1 MSFFYKGD
9 IVVFA
14 QREPASSGVLLKLG
28 CASAGLKQGLR
39 TVGVSARLSEQG
51 PNMDL
56 GALGSKTVE
65 GKTPRF

>member
-1 MSFFYKGD
+1 M
-9 IVVFA
+9 VLA

-39 TVGVSARLSEQG
+39 TGPAVSARLSEQG
-51 PNMDL
+51 PNIDL
-56 GALGSKTVE
+56 GALGSETVE